1 MSGGVIELSASGS
14 LNIGSDRDLN
24 RQNTLN
30 GDTLSVENNP
40 NSDEVFINFDN
51 YVMEKVRPKKCCSIS
66 CCRRNKIN
74 KPYGSKFCL
83 LYANVLMTLDLS
95 QTEIKIIE
103 NRYLTLIEEFEKL
116 EKNARLSYYISKFII
131 QTGSLITPAILSIQH
146 VYGDNSSNNPLYW
159 AAWGTSVGVGLLT
172 NYMSTF
178 KLDKRYLLLDNTLDM
193 LRIEG
198 WQYIELTGK
207 YKSTKDSKATHHN
220 RFKHFLHTIE
230 TMKRKQVN
238 AENNMVAEED
248 QVSKP
253 GSLQK
258 INTRPKLR
266 KLQSRRPSGLVNDID
281 NDEDEEEEDE

>member
-1 MSGGVIELSASGS
+1 MPDSVIELSASGS
-14 LNIGSDRDLN
+14 LNVDSDTSLN
-24 RQNTLN
+24 RQTTLN

-66 CCRRNKIN
+66 CCGNRIN

-146 VYGDNSSNNPLYW
+146 VYGDNSSTNPLYW

-248 QVSKP
+248 QISKP
-253 GSLQK
+253 GTLPLVNS
-258 INTRPKLR
+258 NGRKLR
-266 KLQSRRPSGLVNDID
+266 KLKSPPSRLVNDID
-281 NDEDEEEEDE
+281 DAENEEEDG